1 MKIYPLVKNV
11 ADCMLEVLT
20 GLFNNESYSNNNTED
35 YYEQTYNY
43 WINLDYDSQ
52 EYYFKSNEYL
62 RNYIKNDYYPND
74 RELTA
79 RHVAHIAQ
87 QLNRNFTTIYNSRY

>member
-1 MKIYPLVKNV
+1 MRLNPIIKNV
-11 ADCMLEVLT
+11 AECITEILT
-20 GLFNNESYSNNNTED
+20 GLFSNESYSNNTED

-43 WINLDYDSQ
+43 WINLDYEGQ

-62 RNYIKNDYYPND
+62 RDYIKNDYYPND

-87 QLNRNFTTIYNSRY
+87 QLRRNFINIYNNKY